1 MAKKLKVYFL
11 DGLVKDDQFDGD
23 IEELN
28 WQES

>member
-1 MAKKLKVYFL
+1 MAKKLNAYFP